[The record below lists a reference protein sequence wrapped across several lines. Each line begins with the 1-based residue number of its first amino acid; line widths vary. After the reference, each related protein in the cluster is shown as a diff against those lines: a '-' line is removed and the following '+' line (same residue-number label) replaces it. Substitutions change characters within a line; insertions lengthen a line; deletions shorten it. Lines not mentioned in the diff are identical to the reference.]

1 MQKLR
6 TGDFVLGNVCM
17 YFECPAW
24 VKNNCVA
31 LLPRE
36 NDLALE
42 EKFKFEI
49 SLKLVRVH
57 WQYN

>member
-1 MQKLR
+1 M
-6 TGDFVLGNVCM
+6 
-17 YFECPAW
+17 
-24 VKNNCVA
+24 A